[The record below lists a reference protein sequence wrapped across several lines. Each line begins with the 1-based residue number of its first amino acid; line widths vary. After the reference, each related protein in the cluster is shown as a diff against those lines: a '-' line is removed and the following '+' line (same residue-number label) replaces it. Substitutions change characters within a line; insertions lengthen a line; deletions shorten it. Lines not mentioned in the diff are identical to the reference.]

1 MFRFITLALVGALS
15 AAGGAKAVV
24 SLDALQRREAPE
36 TSWSR
41 SATLSQADL
50 TPAAFAA
57 VARSG
62 DGHYWAQADVDGQP
76 IRFLVDTGATNV
88 VLTRADARAL
98 GIDPA
103 ALTYDRPVM
112 TAEGRTEAA
121 AVVLDH
127 LAIAGARVN
136 RVEALVIA
144 DGLETSLLGMSYL
157 GRLSRFEATPTAL
170 ILHP

>member
-1 MFRFITLALVGALS
+1 MFRFVSLALVGALS
-15 AAGGAKAVV
+15 AAGAAKAVV
-24 SLDALQRREAPE
+24 SLDAIQRREAPAAQ
-36 TSWSR
+36 T
-41 SATLSQADL
+41 AALSYADL
-50 TPAAFAA
+50 TPASFAA

-62 DGHYWAQADVDGQP
+62 DGHYWAEADIDGQA

-88 VLTRADARAL
+88 VLTRADAQRL
-98 GIDPA
+98 GIDPDQ
-103 ALTYDRPVM
+103 LTYDRPVM

-127 LAIAGARVN
+127 LSIAGARVN
-136 RVEALVIA
+136 RVEALVIGE
-144 DGLETSLLGMSYL
+144 GLETSLLGMSYL